1 MLRRPLSMLRDATR
15 RAAPP
20 GQLRSRGLRAVAAG
34 TLALLASCAP
44 SHPAKAAPNHD
55 RRHPSHGG
63 HHPSRPA
70 SPGAAGPPRT
80 SPEASA
86 PPAAAPPGERALEA
100 TYGGRRPVQVLSGE
114 ASYYGNSLAGHK
126 TASGE
131 RYDPSAFTAAHRT
144 LPLGT
149 IVRVVRVDTR
159 ATVYVRITDRGPFG
173 SAHRILDLSWAAAER
188 LGMIRR
194 GVAEVRVEVLE
205 LAPRRR

>member
-1 MLRRPLSMLRDATR
+1 M
-15 RAAPP
+15 
-20 GQLRSRGLRAVAAG
+20 GLMSRAVVRG
-34 TLALLASCAP
+34 TLALIVSCAP
-44 SHPAKAAPNHD
+44 SHPAASA
-55 RRHPSHGG
+55 PSHGG
-63 HHPSRPA
+63 RHASQRARHTPKHDRSGSARAPRSNAEPVSPSGATPLGE
-70 SPGAAGPPRT
+70 PG
-80 SPEASA
+80 
-86 PPAAAPPGERALEA
+86 LEA
-100 TYGGRRPVQVLSGE
+100 TYGSRRPVQVLSGE

-131 RYDPSAFTAAHRT
+131 RYEPSAFTAAHRT

-194 GVAEVRVEVLE
+194 GIAEVRVEVLE
-205 LAPRRR
+205 MGARRR